1 MCVCVLQGSD
11 IESLGLDQALEDGSG
26 PAGFPPVVEA
36 DLLVPTGKENQD
48 VI

>member
-11 IESLGLDQALEDGSG
+11 IESLGLEDGSG

-48 VI
+48 VIL